1 MAGATNAKRVRL
13 DSKSV
18 AALEG
23 GLAIGRVIV
32 KCTLTIT
39 GNKKQATKVAK
50 SLKGM
55 KSDGCESS
63 WRGEG
68 FRVVETWRARDG
80 RGFRNS
86 SWTCLYVLT
95 TLHSFFHHLYSFSDG
110 ETVQLEPPCSCA
122 EAHGHF
128 YYGRRKEPYS
138 RGGYGGSHACT
149 RTSGKALCA
158 SAQEQERK
166 RLVEPVS
173 N

>member
-1 MAGATNAKRVRL
+1 MELPRPLFEWFAAQGAGIKRVAGATNAKRVRL

-55 KSDGCESS
+55 KSDCCESS
-63 WRGEG
+63 MAVQGSELLKGGEP
-68 FRVVETWRARDG
+68 ETGGA
-80 RGFRNS
+80 FRNS

-95 TLHSFFHHLYSFSDG
+95 NLHSFFHHLCSFSDG
-110 ETVQLEPPCSCA
+110 ETVQLEPPCTCA
-122 EAHGHF
+122 
-128 YYGRRKEPYS
+128 
-138 RGGYGGSHACT
+138 
-149 RTSGKALCA
+149 
-158 SAQEQERK
+158 
-166 RLVEPVS
+166 
-173 N
+173 